1 LIKAGSSGHNV
12 GPKQAGLS
20 SVERFCSRHAPAW
33 RRSMVLTNEDMVDL
47 VAFRRKLHRTPELSR
62 EEGQTAQEVRA
73 FLTATGPDRIITGL
87 GGHGIAAIYQGK
99 EPGPTVMVRAEL
111 DGLPIEEISD
121 APHRSIVPGKAHL
134 CGHDGHM
141 AILAGLARALGRQ
154 RPQRG
159 RAILLFQPAEEDGS
173 GAAAVVADPRFREI
187 SPDFAFALHNLPG
200 LPFGHVALAEGPV
213 NCASRGMRIV
223 LNGKT
228 AHASMPETGT
238 SPVPVVAE
246 LMPALT
252 ALGRGGPMDDD
263 FAMVTITH
271 VKIGEPAF
279 GVAPARA
286 EIWATL
292 RTLTDSGMEDLS
304 VSAEH
309 LVLSAARE
317 KGLSV
322 EISHDDIF
330 QHCEN
335 APEAVAHLRRAL
347 DEEGVSHDTGNLPL
361 RASEDFGRFG
371 QRAPAAMF
379 FLGAGKNH
387 PSLHNPDYDFPDDL
401 IGIGARVTLRNLL
414 G

>member
-1 LIKAGSSGHNV
+1 
-12 GPKQAGLS
+12 
-20 SVERFCSRHAPAW
+20 
-33 RRSMVLTNEDMVDL
+33 MVLTNQDMVEL
-47 VAFRRKLHRTPELSR
+47 VAFRHKLHRMPELSR
-62 EEGQTAQEVRA
+62 EEAQTAQEIRA
-73 FLTATGPDRIITGL
+73 VLVATNPDRLITGL
-87 GGHGIAAIYQGK
+87 GGHGIAAVYEGAQ
-99 EPGPTVMVRAEL
+99 PGPTVMIRAEL
-111 DGLPIEEISD
+111 DGLPIEEISEI
-121 APHRSIVPGKAHL
+121 PYRSTVPGKGHL

-141 AILAGLARALGRQ
+141 TILTGLARLLGRR
-154 RPQRG
+154 RPQSG
-159 RAILLFQPAEEDGS
+159 RVVLLFQPAEEDGS
-173 GAAAVVADPRFREI
+173 GAAAVVADPRFRELT
-187 SPDFAFALHNLPG
+187 PDFAFALHNLPG
-200 LPFGHVALAEGPV
+200 LALGKVALTEGPV

-228 AHASMPETGT
+228 AHASMPETGI
-238 SPVPVVAE
+238 SPVSVVAE

-252 ALGRGGPMDDD
+252 ALGRGGPLDED

-271 VKIGEPAF
+271 AKIGEPAF

-292 RTLTDSGMEDLS
+292 RTLTDESMEELC

-309 LVLSAARE
+309 LVLSAATQ

-347 DEEGVSHDTGNLPL
+347 DEEGIVHDRGDLPM

-379 FLGAGKNH
+379 FLGAGENH

-401 IGIGARVTLRNLL
+401 IGIGTRVFMRAIRNLL

>member
-1 LIKAGSSGHNV
+1 
-12 GPKQAGLS
+12 
-20 SVERFCSRHAPAW
+20 
-33 RRSMVLTNEDMVDL
+33 MVLTNQDMVEL
-47 VAFRRKLHRTPELSR
+47 VAFRHKLHRMPELSR
-62 EEGQTAQEVRA
+62 EEAQTAQEIRA
-73 FLTATGPDRIITGL
+73 VLVATNPDRLITGL
-87 GGHGIAAIYQGK
+87 GGHGIAAVYEGAQ
-99 EPGPTVMVRAEL
+99 PGPTVMIRAEL
-111 DGLPIEEISD
+111 DGLPIEEISEI
-121 APHRSIVPGKAHL
+121 PYRSTVPGKGHL

-141 AILAGLARALGRQ
+141 TILTGLARLLGRR
-154 RPQRG
+154 RPQSG
-159 RAILLFQPAEEDGS
+159 RVVLLFQPAEEDGS
-173 GAAAVVADPRFREI
+173 GAAAVVADPRFRELT
-187 SPDFAFALHNLPG
+187 PDFAFALHNLPG
-200 LPFGHVALAEGPV
+200 LALGKVALTEGPV

-228 AHASMPETGT
+228 AHASMPETGI
-238 SPVPVVAE
+238 SPVSVVAE

-252 ALGRGGPMDDD
+252 ALGRGGPLDED

-271 VKIGEPAF
+271 AKIGEPAF

-292 RTLTDSGMEDLS
+292 RTLTDESMEELC

-309 LVLSAARE
+309 LVLSAATQ

-347 DEEGVSHDTGNLPL
+347 DEEGIAHDRGDLPM

-379 FLGAGKNH
+379 FLGAGENH

-401 IGIGARVTLRNLL
+401 IGIGTRVFMRAIRNLL

>member
-1 LIKAGSSGHNV
+1 
-12 GPKQAGLS
+12 
-20 SVERFCSRHAPAW
+20 
-33 RRSMVLTNEDMVDL
+33 MVLTNQDMVEL
-47 VAFRRKLHRTPELSR
+47 VAFRHKLHRMPELSR
-62 EEGQTAQEVRA
+62 EEAQTAQEIRA
-73 FLTATGPDRIITGL
+73 VLAATNPDRLITGL
-87 GGHGIAAIYQGK
+87 GGHGIAAVYEGAQ
-99 EPGPTVMVRAEL
+99 PGPTVMIRAEL
-111 DGLPIEEISD
+111 DGLPIEEISGI
-121 APHRSIVPGKAHL
+121 PYRSAVPGKGHL

-141 AILAGLARALGRQ
+141 TILTGLARLLGRR
-154 RPQRG
+154 RPQSG
-159 RAILLFQPAEEDGS
+159 RAVLLFQPAEEDGS
-173 GAAAVVADPRFREI
+173 GAAAVVADPRFRELT
-187 SPDFAFALHNLPG
+187 PDFAFALHNLPG
-200 LPFGHVALAEGPV
+200 LALGKVALAEGPV

-228 AHASMPETGT
+228 AHASMPETGI
-238 SPVPVVAE
+238 SPVSVVAE

-252 ALGRGGPMDDD
+252 ALGRGGPLDED

-271 VKIGEPAF
+271 AKIGEPAF

-292 RTLTDSGMEDLS
+292 RTLTDETMEELC

-309 LVLSAARE
+309 LVLSAATQ

-347 DEEGVSHDTGNLPL
+347 DEEGIVHDRGDLPM

-379 FLGAGKNH
+379 FLGAGENH

-401 IGIGARVTLRNLL
+401 IGIGTRVFMRTIRNLL

>member
-1 LIKAGSSGHNV
+1 
-12 GPKQAGLS
+12 
-20 SVERFCSRHAPAW
+20 
-33 RRSMVLTNEDMVDL
+33 MVLSNEDMVDV
-47 VAFRRKLHRTPELSR
+47 VALRRKLHSMPELSR
-62 EEGQTAQEVRA
+62 EEVQTAREVRT
-73 FLTATGPDRIITGL
+73 FLASTKPDWIIADL
-87 GGHGIAAIYQGK
+87 GGHGLAAIYEGK
-99 EPGPTVMVRAEL
+99 EPGPTVMVRSEL
-111 DGLPIEEISD
+111 DGLPIEEISSL
-121 APHRSIVPGKAHL
+121 PYRSAMPGKGHL
-134 CGHDGHM
+134 CGHDGHT
-141 AILAGLARALGRQ
+141 AILAGLARVLGRR
-154 RPQRG
+154 RPKRG
-159 RAILLFQPAEEDGS
+159 RVVLLFQPAEEDGS
-173 GAAAVVADPRFREI
+173 GAAAVIADPRFREI
-187 SPDFAFALHNLPG
+187 SPDFSFALHNLPG

-228 AHASMPETGT
+228 AHASMPETGI
-238 SPVPVVAE
+238 SPVEVVAE

-252 ALGRGGPMDDD
+252 ALGRGGPLDDD

-279 GVAPARA
+279 GVAPGRA

-292 RTLTDSGMEDLS
+292 RTLTDAGMEDLC

-309 LVLSAARE
+309 LALSAARK

-322 EISHDDIF
+322 EVSHDDIF
-330 QHCEN
+330 LHCEN

-347 DEEGVSHDTGNLPL
+347 DEEGIPHDESNLPL

-371 QRAPAAMF
+371 QKAPAAMF
-379 FLGAGKNH
+379 FLGAGENH

-401 IGIGARVTLRNLL
+401 IGIGARVFMRTLRNLL